1 MIIFLLGSSHGG
13 LRSQVESFS
22 SQDIYLVQCWLDSE
36 NLGSPLSVS
45 DFQGVLDSRWRHF
58 RESLFLPT
66 EMFVPILNYEFRARA
81 CVRATPHLKFA
92 EILLMHCLLWIFR
105 HISLVVNF
113 SLLLFL
119 QWTDVY
125 IWPEQLCRWCSLGTL
140 RFNGVCGL
148 HYWWPGK
155 SLVPKWERAAHSP
168 IGLQNFEVQRFNY
181 YASSIYITFLS
192 LLL

>member
-45 DFQGVLDSRWRHF
+45 HFQGVLDSRWRNF

-81 CVRATPHLKFA
+81 CVRACVQHHTSSLQKFCWCIVCC
-92 EILLMHCLLWIFR
+92 E
-105 HISLVVNF
+105 F
-113 SLLLFL
+113 SVTSALLLTSLCCCFYSEPMFTFDL
-119 QWTDVY
+119 NNSVGDVA
-125 IWPEQLCRWCSLGTL
+125 WAP
-140 RFNGVCGL
+140 
-148 HYWWPGK
+148 
-155 SLVPKWERAAHSP
+155 
-168 IGLQNFEVQRFNY
+168 
-181 YASSIYITFLS
+181 YASTVFAACTTDGRVRA
-192 LLL
+192 